1 MARFLV
7 VALLVAFPTMQG
19 RAAEPAA
26 LRVLAAASLAEVLPR
41 VAALWTGQGNP
52 PVLLAFD
59 ASSRLARQ
67 VEAGAPADVFVS
79 ADRAWMDT
87 LAGRGAVLGHSR
99 VELAGNR
106 LVVVVPTRFTGALA
120 SGADLAGPTVRH
132 LALAGEHVPAGT
144 YAQEALVRLG
154 AWPAVAPRVVRGDS
168 VRTALAW
175 VATGQADAGIVYAT
189 DARVEP
195 RVRVAWVVPETVHA
209 AIRYP
214 AAVTTTSTRPEAAA
228 AFLAFCRSDAAV
240 RMFDDAGFTRVSPP

>member
-1 MARFLV
+1 
-7 VALLVAFPTMQG
+7 
-19 RAAEPAA
+19 
-26 LRVLAAASLAEVLPR
+26 
-41 VAALWTGQGNP
+41 
-52 PVLLAFD
+52 
-59 ASSRLARQ
+59 
-67 VEAGAPADVFVS
+67 VFVS